1 MLTAHRS
8 MTKKEIR
15 TAKDIEAAKPKCPKR
30 ARLKPISLEEERRRR
45 EITNRAYAW
54 LDGHGIDWDS
64 GEHYSAVLPGL
75 SYIGL
80 EWVYR
85 VGDEVQLKD
94 SAGSPAEKGSITRC
108 HEDGRYC
115 DIKFA
120 SGEEQKEVPVSQ

>member
-1 MLTAHRS
+1 

-15 TAKDIEAAKPKCPKR
+15 TAKDIEAAKPKYPKR
-30 ARLKPISLEEERRRR
+30 AQANLRREIPLEEERRRR
-45 EITNRAYAW
+45 EIANLAYAW
-54 LDGHGIDWDS
+54 LDGRGIDWDS
-64 GEHYSAVLPGL
+64 GGHYSAVLPGL

-85 VGDEVQLKD
+85 VGDAVQLKEA
-94 SAGSPAEKGSITRC
+94 AGSPAEKGSITRC